1 VGSSQGLLFE
11 DDGESWGY
19 KEDDALWLT
28 WEMVRRQHHQ
38 PAANPS
44 RPLLPGLGYA
54 ESDFTR
60 R

>member
-28 WEMVRRQHHQ
+28 WEMVCDASTISLQLTL
-38 PAANPS
+38 AAVIA
-44 RPLLPGLGYA
+44 RPGM
-54 ESDFTR
+54 R
-60 R
+60 